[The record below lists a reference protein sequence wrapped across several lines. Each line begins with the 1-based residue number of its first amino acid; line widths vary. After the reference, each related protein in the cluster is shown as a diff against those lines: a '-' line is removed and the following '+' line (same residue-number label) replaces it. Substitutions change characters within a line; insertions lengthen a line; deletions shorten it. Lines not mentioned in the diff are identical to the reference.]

1 MANFLNLPISP
12 NKLSPIINRFTVV
25 NRLTVVSRGL
35 IGGADTPGKGGWE
48 FIPILTQ
55 NVGLLCGRN
64 RLWGEGGGGG
74 QRGTNT

>member
-1 MANFLNLPISP
+1 M
-12 NKLSPIINRFTVV
+12 R
-25 NRLTVVSRGL
+25 RGYAGQ
-35 IGGADTPGKGGWE
+35 GGMGGWE

-74 QRGTNT
+74 GGEDRGGLTHENIKYKLKHQLSQLFKIT